1 MAKRGRLSAPISA
14 RASRLESRGSRALGR
29 RLPRG
34 HGRAHMA
41 GAGHADNRLMAVLPD
56 EYSRVNLSSDPI
68 YRYLH
73 ITKGGPGG
81 VPGRAAEQDLVDSPW
96 LQRLRRIHQLQS
108 AWWVFATAEHSRF
121 QHALGAMHLAGEWAR
136 HLHPTLSASCSGTP
150 SIALVEETMR
160 MAGLLHDVG
169 HGPFGHFF
177 DENYLDTWGVD
188 HEVIGRALITGP
200 LAGLIGELGAS
211 PSADFEPGEGIDPRW
226 VAYLISAREL
236 DGFSPPGWLAA
247 LQPALT
253 GAFSA
258 DNMDYVPRDSYICG
272 VSAGP
277 VDVQRIL
284 HYSFI
289 SERGLTLHAHAAEA
303 LYMFLNSRLYLYHQV
318 YFHRTVRRI
327 DLQLREVFRP
337 TLALLLGGN
346 PLERLDSYQSLT
358 EWSLLSDVDRW
369 AREGEGDRLELGR
382 AWAAI
387 VARKLKWK
395 LVYQGLS
402 DARDVPAGA
411 FRVTRQEFASRIRAQ
426 LPERLRAIEFEVDV
440 AAQESRAFNP
450 MTETADI
457 LFYEPLEG
465 SYQQSRVLD
474 IFKRLPVRMALLRIF
489 A

>member
-1 MAKRGRLSAPISA
+1 MDEA
-14 RASRLESRGSRALGR
+14 RS
-29 RLPRG
+29 
-34 HGRAHMA
+34 
-41 GAGHADNRLMAVLPD
+41 

-68 YRYLH
+68 YRYLR

-81 VPGRAAEQDLVDSPW
+81 VAGQASEQDLVDAAW

-136 HLHPTLSASCSGTP
+136 HLYP
-150 SIALVEETMR
+150 SLKVACRDAPSPQLVEETMR

-177 DENYLDTWGVD
+177 DENYLDTWRID
-188 HEVIGRALITGP
+188 HEVVGRRLITEP
-200 LAGLIGELGAS
+200 LAPLIAELGAS
-211 PSADFEPGEGIDPRW
+211 PAADFEPGERIDPRW
-226 VAYLISAREL
+226 VAYLISSHDLA
-236 DGFSPPGWLAA
+236 GFEPPPWLVA
-247 LQPALT
+247 LRPALI

-272 VSAGP
+272 VAAGP
-277 VDVQRIL
+277 VDVQRIV

-289 SERGLTLHAHAAEA
+289 SERGLTLHAHGAEA
-303 LYMFLNSRLYLYHQV
+303 LYMFLNARLYLYSQV

-337 TLALLLGGN
+337 TLELLLGGN
-346 PLERLDSYQSLT
+346 PLDRLAKFRELT

-369 AREGEGDRLELGR
+369 AHGEGDAQRRELGK
-382 AWAAI
+382 AWADV

-395 LVYQGLS
+395 LIYQGHTE
-402 DARDVPAGA
+402 ARDVPSGA
-411 FRVTRQEFASRIRAQ
+411 LTMTRQEFA
-426 LPERLRAIEFEVDV
+426 ERLREHLPGKLHDIEFEVDV

-457 LFYEPLEG
+457 LFYEPLEDR
-465 SYQQSRVLD
+465 YQQSRVLD
-474 IFKRLPVRMALLRIF
+474 LFRRLPVRMALFRIF
-489 A
+489 AHDERNRLELIKAANQVLKT

>member
-1 MAKRGRLSAPISA
+1 MDEA
-14 RASRLESRGSRALGR
+14 RS
-29 RLPRG
+29 
-34 HGRAHMA
+34 
-41 GAGHADNRLMAVLPD
+41 

-68 YRYLH
+68 YRYLR
-73 ITKGGPGG
+73 ITKGGPDGVRGG
-81 VPGRAAEQDLVDSPW
+81 AAEQDLVDAAW

-136 HLHPTLSASCSGTP
+136 HLHPSLRVTCPDVPSAQ
-150 SIALVEETMR
+150 LVEETMR

-177 DENYLDTWGVD
+177 DENYLDTWGID
-188 HEVIGRALITGP
+188 HEVIGRQLITGP
-200 LAGLIGELGAS
+200 LADMLGEIGAS
-211 PSADFEPGEGIDPRW
+211 PAADFELGERIDPRW
-226 VAYLISAREL
+226 VAYLISSH
-236 DGFSPPGWLAA
+236 DMPGFEPPAWLPV
-247 LQPALT
+247 LRPAMI

-277 VDVQRIL
+277 VDVQRII

-289 SERGLTLHAHAAEA
+289 SDRGLTLHAHAAEA
-303 LYMFLNSRLYLYHQV
+303 LYMFLNARLYLYSQV

-337 TLALLLGGN
+337 TLELLLGGN
-346 PLERLDSYQSLT
+346 PLERLDRYVGLT
-358 EWSLLSDVDRW
+358 EWSLLSDVDGW
-369 AREGEGDRLELGR
+369 ARGGNGGRQRELGL
-382 AWAAI
+382 AWAEV

-395 LVYQGLS
+395 LIYQGNIE
-402 DARDVPAGA
+402 ARDVTTGSLTM
-411 FRVTRQEFASRIRAQ
+411 TREQFARQIREH
-426 LPERLRAIEFEVDV
+426 LPVGLRGIMFEVDV

-457 LFYEPLEG
+457 LFYEPLEDR
-465 SYQQSRVLD
+465 YRQSRVLD
-474 IFKRLPVRMALLRIF
+474 LFRRLPVRMALFRIF
-489 A
+489 AHDETHRQELIDAANEVLGLTS

>member
-1 MAKRGRLSAPISA
+1 MDEA
-14 RASRLESRGSRALGR
+14 RS
-29 RLPRG
+29 
-34 HGRAHMA
+34 
-41 GAGHADNRLMAVLPD
+41 

-68 YRYLH
+68 YRYLR

-81 VPGRAAEQDLVDSPW
+81 VAGGVAEQELVDAAW

-121 QHALGAMHLAGEWAR
+121 QHALGAMHLAGEWTR
-136 HLHPTLSASCSGTP
+136 HLYP
-150 SIALVEETMR
+150 SLKVVFPDVPSPQLVEETMR

-177 DENYLDTWGVD
+177 DENYLDTWGID
-188 HEVIGRALITGP
+188 HEDIGRELITGP
-200 LAGLIGELGAS
+200 LADLVGELGAS
-211 PSADFEPGEGIDPRW
+211 PTSDFEHGERIDPRW
-226 VAYLISAREL
+226 VAYLISSREL
-236 DGFSPPGWLAA
+236 DDFAPPPWLAV
-247 LQPALT
+247 LRPALI
-253 GAFSA
+253 GPFSA

-277 VDVQRIL
+277 VDVQRII

-337 TLALLLGGN
+337 TLDVLLGGN
-346 PLERLDSYQSLT
+346 PLERLDRYLGLT
-358 EWSLLSDVDRW
+358 EWSLLSDVDGW
-369 AREGEGDRLELGR
+369 AHGDGDPHHRELGQ
-382 AWAAI
+382 AWAAV
-387 VARKLKWK
+387 VARRLKWK
-395 LVYQGLS
+395 LIYQGHT
-402 DARDVPAGA
+402 DARDIPTGA
-411 FRVTRQEFASRIRAQ
+411 LSVTREQFASQ
-426 LPERLRAIEFEVDV
+426 LRDHLPPNLRDIVFEVDV

-457 LFYEPLEG
+457 LFYEPLEDR
-465 SYQQSRVLD
+465 YRQSRVLD
-474 IFKRLPVRMALLRIF
+474 LFKRLPVRMALFRIF
-489 A
+489 AHDETHRHELIMAANEVLGLTG

>member
-1 MAKRGRLSAPISA
+1 MMDEA
-14 RASRLESRGSRALGR
+14 RS
-29 RLPRG
+29 
-34 HGRAHMA
+34 
-41 GAGHADNRLMAVLPD
+41 

-68 YRYLH
+68 YRYLR
-73 ITKGGPGG
+73 ITRGGPGG
-81 VPGRAAEQDLVDSPW
+81 VAGQSSEQDLVDAAW

-136 HLHPTLSASCSGTP
+136 HLYP
-150 SIALVEETMR
+150 SLRVSQRDVPSSQLVEETMR
-160 MAGLLHDVG
+160 VAGLMHDVG

-177 DENYLDTWGVD
+177 DENYLDTWGID
-188 HEVIGRALITGP
+188 HEVIGRTLITGP
-200 LAGLIGELGAS
+200 LADLIGELGAS
-211 PSADFEPGEGIDPRW
+211 PSADFERGERIDPRW
-226 VAYLISAREL
+226 VAYLISSRDL
-236 DGFSPPGWLAA
+236 DGFDPPPWLVV
-247 LQPALT
+247 LRPALI

-277 VDVQRIL
+277 VDVQRII

-303 LYMFLNSRLYLYHQV
+303 LYMFLNARLYLYSQV

-337 TLALLLGGN
+337 TLELLLGGN
-346 PLERLDSYQSLT
+346 PLERLDRYLGLT

-369 AREGEGDRLELGR
+369 AHGAADGHQRELGR
-382 AWAAI
+382 AWAAV
-387 VARKLKWK
+387 VARKLKWR
-395 LVYQGLS
+395 LIYQGHS
-402 DARDVPAGA
+402 EARDVPSGA
-411 FRVTRQEFASRIRAQ
+411 LTMTRVEFARELR
-426 LPERLRAIEFEVDV
+426 ERLPQALRDIVFEVDV

-457 LFYEPLEG
+457 LFYEPLEDR
-465 SYQQSRVLD
+465 YQQSRVLD
-474 IFKRLPVRMALLRIF
+474 LFRRLPVRVALFRIF
-489 A
+489 AHDETHRDQLIKAANEVLGLTT

>member
-1 MAKRGRLSAPISA
+1 MVDEA
-14 RASRLESRGSRALGR
+14 RS
-29 RLPRG
+29 
-34 HGRAHMA
+34 
-41 GAGHADNRLMAVLPD
+41 

-68 YRYLH
+68 YRYLR
-73 ITKGGPGG
+73 ITRGGPDGVAGG
-81 VPGRAAEQDLVDSPW
+81 ASEQDLVDAAW
-96 LQRLRRIHQLQS
+96 MQRLRRIHQLQS

-121 QHALGAMHLAGEWAR
+121 QHALGAMHLSGEWAR
-136 HLHPTLSASCSGTP
+136 HLYPSLKVSCGEAP
-150 SIALVEETMR
+150 SSQLVEETMR

-177 DENYLDTWGVD
+177 DENYLDTWGID
-188 HEVIGRALITGP
+188 HEVIGRALIGGP
-200 LAGLIGELGAS
+200 LADLIGELGAS
-211 PSADFEPGEGIDPRW
+211 PSTDFEPGERIDPRW
-226 VAYLISAREL
+226 VAYLISSRDL
-236 DGFSPPGWLAA
+236 DGFEPPPWLAV
-247 LQPALT
+247 LRPALV

-277 VDVQRIL
+277 VDVQRII

-289 SERGLTLHAHAAEA
+289 SVRGLTLHSHAAEA
-303 LYMFLNSRLYLYHQV
+303 LYMFLNARLYLYSQV

-337 TLALLLGGN
+337 TLELLLGGN
-346 PLERLDSYQSLT
+346 PLNRLDRYLGLT

-369 AREGEGDRLELGR
+369 AHGDGDRHKRELGQ
-382 AWAAI
+382 AWAAV

-395 LVYQGLS
+395 LIYQGHTE
-402 DARDVPAGA
+402 ARDVPTGA
-411 FRVTRQEFASRIRAQ
+411 LMMTREHFARQLREH
-426 LPERLRAIEFEVDV
+426 LPEKLRDIVFEVDV

-465 SYQQSRVLD
+465 RFQQSRVLD
-474 IFKRLPVRMALLRIF
+474 LFRRLPVRMALFRIF
-489 A
+489 ARDETHRDELIKAANGVLGLTS

>member
-1 MAKRGRLSAPISA
+1 MGDA
-14 RASRLESRGSRALGR
+14 RS
-29 RLPRG
+29 
-34 HGRAHMA
+34 
-41 GAGHADNRLMAVLPD
+41 

-68 YRYLH
+68 YRYLR

-81 VPGRAAEQDLVDSPW
+81 VAGQAAEQDLVDTGW
-96 LQRLRRIHQLQS
+96 MQRLRRIHQLQS

-121 QHALGAMHLAGEWAR
+121 QHALGAMHLAGEWTS
-136 HLHPTLSASCSGTP
+136 HLYPSLKASCRDVP
-150 SIALVEETMR
+150 SPQLVEETMR
-160 MAGLLHDVG
+160 IAGLLHDVG

-177 DENYLDTWGVD
+177 DENYLDTWGID
-188 HEVIGRALITGP
+188 HEVVGRALITGP

-211 PSADFEPGEGIDPRW
+211 PSADFESGERIDPRW
-226 VAYLISAREL
+226 VAYLISSSEL
-236 DGFSPPGWLAA
+236 EGFQPPPWLAV
-247 LQPALT
+247 LRPALI
-253 GAFSA
+253 GPFSA

-277 VDVQRIL
+277 VDVQRII

-289 SERGLTLHAHAAEA
+289 SERGLTLHSHAAEA

-337 TLALLLGGN
+337 TIELLLGGN
-346 PLERLDSYQSLT
+346 PLEHLDRYLVLT

-369 AREGEGDRLELGR
+369 ARGSDDAQRRELGE
-382 AWAAI
+382 AWAAV

-395 LVYQGLS
+395 LIYQGHT
-402 DARDVPAGA
+402 DARDIPSGA
-411 FRVTRQEFASRIRAQ
+411 LGVTRAQFASRLRDH
-426 LPERLRAIEFEVDV
+426 LPPHLREIAFEVDV

-457 LFYEPLEG
+457 LFYEPLED
-465 SYQQSRVLD
+465 SYRQSRVLD
-474 IFKRLPVRMALLRIF
+474 LFKRLPVRMALFRIF
-489 A
+489 ASDETHRHDLIRAANEVLGLAT

>member
-1 MAKRGRLSAPISA
+1 VTDI
-14 RASRLESRGSRALGR
+14 LG
-29 RLPRG
+29 
-34 HGRAHMA
+34 
-41 GAGHADNRLMAVLPD
+41 

-68 YRYLH
+68 YRYLR

-81 VPGRAAEQDLVDSPW
+81 VPGAASEQDLVDSAW

-136 HLHPTLSASCSGTP
+136 HLHPTLKATCSDTP
-150 SIALVEETMR
+150 SIALVEETLR
-160 MAGLLHDVG
+160 VAGLLHDVG

-177 DENYLDTWGVD
+177 DENYLDKWEID
-188 HEVIGRALITGP
+188 HEIIGRALITGS
-200 LAGLIGELGAS
+200 LAGSIGALGAS
-211 PSADFEPGEGIDPRW
+211 PNADFESGESIDPRW
-226 VAYLISAREL
+226 VAYLISSTEL
-236 DGFSPPGWLAA
+236 EGFRAPAWVAA
-247 LQPALT
+247 LKPALV
-253 GAFSA
+253 GAYSA

-272 VSAGP
+272 VAAGP

-303 LYMFLNSRLYLYHQV
+303 LYMFLSARLYLYHQV

-337 TLALLLGGN
+337 TLELMLGGN
-346 PLERLDSYQSLT
+346 PLDRLQQYQGLT
-358 EWSLLSDVDRW
+358 EWSLLSDVNRW
-369 AREGEGDRLELGR
+369 ALGDGDAERRELGR
-382 AWAAI
+382 AWADV

-395 LVYQGLS
+395 LIYQGHA
-402 DARDVPAGA
+402 DAMDIPSAA
-411 FRVTRQEFASRIRAQ
+411 LNLTRAQ
-426 LPERLRAIEFEVDV
+426 FAREIRERLPEALRGIVFEVDV

-457 LFYEPLEG
+457 LLYDPLEDR
-465 SYQQSRVLD
+465 YQQSRVLD
-474 IFKRLPVRMALLRIF
+474 LFRRLPVRMALFRIF
-489 A
+489 AHDDVHREELIKAANEVLAS